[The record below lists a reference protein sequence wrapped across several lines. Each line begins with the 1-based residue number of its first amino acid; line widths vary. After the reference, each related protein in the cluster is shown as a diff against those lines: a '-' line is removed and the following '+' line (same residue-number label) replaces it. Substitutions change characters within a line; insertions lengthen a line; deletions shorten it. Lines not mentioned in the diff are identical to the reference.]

1 MAYGV
6 KKSKQQMGESN
17 NILNAIG
24 MGGQAKKPKANT
36 PMAALIN
43 KIRVPD
49 PVDEMPGQDSKLQQA
64 LDENRNVAEQLAAKR
79 NVRRASSRQL
89 LSSSRL
95 ETLGQGE

>member
-6 KKSKQQMGESN
+6 KKAKAQNQSN

-24 MGGQAKKPKANT
+24 MGSSNKRTKVEQPAIVKAT
-36 PMAALIN
+36 RIKAAPAISEE
-43 KIRVPD
+43 PQ
-49 PVDEMPGQDSKLQQA
+49 QDSKLQQA

>member
-6 KKSKQQMGESN
+6 KKAKAQNQSD
-17 NILNAIG
+17 NILSAIG
-24 MGGQAKKPKANT
+24 MGGQSKKLPPKA
-36 PMAALIN
+36 PMSIFGTRLQAPPESADN
-43 KIRVPD
+43 NA
-49 PVDEMPGQDSKLQQA
+49 EQDLKLQQA
-64 LDENRNVAEQLAAKR
+64 LTENRNVAEQLAAKR